1 MRLVDC
7 YIDTLLFTRTLSK
20 CIVQNNPSY
29 NELHEAYLK
38 LLSDAEILANDAGHT
53 GETFTAGKVAIVAFI
68 DEIILCSA
76 WPNKSAWQ
84 KMPLQRKY
92 FDTTNMGA
100 EFYDHLNKLSKHGP
114 DKEVREVFS
123 LCLGLGFKGKYFSL
137 DDRPKYE
144 ETKAFNLGVLL
155 PDEAKGNIDKTILF
169 PLAYGEAAL
178 QGKGSFIP
186 RLNILPV
193 VIGVPL
199 GVFLV
204 TATIYHFM
212 IGSQLDAIIS
222 AVTF

>member
-7 YIDTLLFTRTLSK
+7 YIDTLLFTRALSQR
-20 CIVQNNPSY
+20 INQDNPSY
-29 NELHEAYLK
+29 DELHETYLK
-38 LLSDAEILANDAGHT
+38 LLSDAEILANNAGHNSD
-53 GETFTAGKVAIVAFI
+53 TFNAGKIAVVAFI
-68 DEIILCSA
+68 DETLLCSS

-92 FDTTNMGA
+92 FDTTNIGA

-144 ETKAFNLGVLL
+144 EIKAFNLGVLL
-155 PDEAKGNIDKTILF
+155 PDEAKENIDKTILF

-178 QGKGSFIP
+178 KGKSSFIP
-186 RLNILPV
+186 RLNVLPV

-204 TATIYHFM
+204 TAAIYHFM
-212 IGSQLDAIIS
+212 MGSQLDAIIS
-222 AVTF
+222 AVKF

>member
-7 YIDTLLFTRTLSK
+7 YIDTILFTRALSNR
-20 CIVQNNPSY
+20 ISQDNPSY
-29 NELHEAYLK
+29 EELLASFQQ
-38 LLSDAEILANDAGHT
+38 LLSDAEILSNKSSHTSDA
-53 GETFTAGKVAIVAFI
+53 FNAGKFAIIAFI
-68 DEIILCSA
+68 DETILCSA
-76 WPNKSAWQ
+76 WPNKAAWQ

-92 FDTTNMGA
+92 FNTTNIGS

-144 ETKAFNLGVLL
+144 EVKAFNLGVLI

-178 QGKGSFIP
+178 NSKASFIP
-186 RLNILPV
+186 RLNVLPA

-199 GVFLV
+199 SVFVV
-204 TATIYHFM
+204 TMLIYHYM
-212 IGSQLDAIIS
+212 MGNQLDAIIS
-222 AVTF
+222 AVKF

>member
-7 YIDTLLFTRTLSK
+7 YIDTLLFTRALSER
-20 CIVQNNPSY
+20 IAVENLSY
-29 NELHEAYLK
+29 EELHETYLK
-38 LLSDAEILANDAGHT
+38 LLSDAEITATKKGHNAD
-53 GETFTAGKVAIVAFI
+53 TFHAGKFAVVAFI

-84 KMPLQRKY
+84 KMPLQRKF
-92 FDTTNMGA
+92 FDTTNIGA
-100 EFYDHLNKLSKHGP
+100 EFYDHLNQLSKHGP

-144 ETKAFNLGVLL
+144 EVKAFNLGVLL

-169 PLAYGEAAL
+169 PLAYGESAFN
-178 QGKGSFIP
+178 GKGSFIP
-186 RLNILPV
+186 RLNVLPA

-199 GVFLV
+199 GVFV
-204 TATIYHFM
+204 ATVVVYHYM
-212 IGSQLDAIIS
+212 MGSQMDAIIS
-222 AVTF
+222 AVKF

>member
-20 CIVQNNPSY
+20 CIDQNNPSY
-29 NELHEAYLK
+29 DELHETYLR
-38 LLSDAEILANDAGHT
+38 LLSDAEIVANNAGHNT
-53 GETFTAGKVAIVAFI
+53 DTFNAGKFAVVAFI
-68 DEIILCSA
+68 DEVLLCSS

-92 FDTTNMGA
+92 FDTTNIGA

-123 LCLGLGFKGKYFSL
+123 LCLGLGFKGKYFNL

-144 ETKAFNLGVLL
+144 EIKAFNLGVLL

-169 PLAYGEAAL
+169 PLAWGEAAL
-178 QGKGSFIP
+178 SGKSSFIP
-186 RLNILPV
+186 RLNILPAI
-193 VIGVPL
+193 IGIPL
-199 GVFLV
+199 GVFLTTV
-204 TATIYHFM
+204 VIYHFM
-212 IGSQLDAIIS
+212 IDSQPDAITS
-222 AVTF
+222 TVKF